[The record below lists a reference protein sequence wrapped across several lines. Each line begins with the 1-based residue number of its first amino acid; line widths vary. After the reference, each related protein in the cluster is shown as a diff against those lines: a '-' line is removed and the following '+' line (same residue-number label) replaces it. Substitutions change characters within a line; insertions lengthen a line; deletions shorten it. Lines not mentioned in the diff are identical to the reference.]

1 MSCSCSPSSS
11 SPPGSTPSG
20 SPATR
25 STIAGGAV
33 TNRQVACG
41 PTPCPTPP
49 TSSQT
54 GREPYNPTWAST
66 LLGAVT
72 GKLLVLLETGIHYLR
87 PLRSGYLRYNAADE
101 SISLDDSL
109 PFVSDIP
116 RETDFGFVAKVVPG
130 LRRVCDADGNAVDEP
145 TQNLASQTVNERD
158 DGAIMLGNL
167 PDLGQMIGNEA
178 ADIERQIRFDRL
190 IPAAYDGNADGLGF
204 LVRTPITQ
212 QRGRET
218 RIISKWSLMQSLRLR
233 RSHLGLVE
241 KDTAEDESALS
252 LVAIPIPGGTEDN
265 PLYALK
271 ILNRA
276 ISHLPTGSDLQQGD
290 TIQWDGARWV
300 PLRRGLTFYPLDNV
314 TRLIARTSAGTV
326 AVTFPN
332 FPTGVTGKIFARL
345 RVVTFVAA
353 DSGQLTFSLRV
364 SNLQV
369 SDAHTNSVG
378 WSNDSNTTEA
388 TVELSTSAVNFVFA
402 KVGSGTVN
410 CLVDLIGYEY

>member
-1 MSCSCSPSSS
+1 MSCACSPSSS
-11 SPPGSTPSG
+11 SPPDSGSTGASA
-20 SPATR
+20 SR
-25 STIAGGAV
+25 STVAGGAIV
-33 TNRQVACG
+33 NRQRSCG
-41 PTPCPTPP
+41 PSPCPTPP

-54 GREPYNPTWAST
+54 GREPYAPTWAET

-72 GKLLVLLETGIHYLR
+72 GKLLILLESGIHYLR
-87 PLRSGYLRYNAADE
+87 PLRSGYLRYNVEDE
-101 SISLDDSL
+101 SISVDGSL
-109 PFVSDIP
+109 PFISDVP
-116 RETDFGFVAKVVPG
+116 KETDFGFVGKVVPG
-130 LRRVCDADGNAVDEP
+130 LKRVCDAEGNAVDAP
-145 TQNLASQTVNERD
+145 TYELAAQVVRERD
-158 DGAIMLGNL
+158 DGALMLGNI
-167 PDLGQMIGNEA
+167 PDPGQMIGNEA
-178 ADIERQIRFDRL
+178 ADLQDQLRFDRL
-190 IPAAYDGNADGLGF
+190 LPTAYSGDAEGLGF
-204 LVRTPITQ
+204 LVRAPVEQ
-212 QRGRET
+212 QRGRDT
-218 RIISKWSLMQSLRLR
+218 RIISKWALMESLKLR

-241 KDTAEDESALS
+241 KGTAEAGSALS
-252 LVAIPIPGGTEDN
+252 VVAVPLSGGTVDN

-271 ILNRA
+271 ILNQA
-276 ISHLPTGSDLQQGD
+276 ILHLPTDNLTAGA
-290 TIQWDGARWV
+290 TIQWNGTAWV
-300 PLRRGLTFYPLDNV
+300 AVKRGLAFYPLENA
-314 TRLIARTSAGTV
+314 TRLISRTTAGTE

-353 DSGQLTFSLRV
+353 DGGQLTFSLRI